1 VDSIANVVKVVAVAA
16 FAYTLSLAQLHA
28 QVVASGEK
36 LTVTTANATAI
47 FQGPDLAGFTNRAT
61 GGSYLK
67 LPPSSP
73 LMNLETLAPTGETLS
88 ASDWTTSTDLGTG
101 ATVASLTMQ
110 DSVRAVTIS
119 VKVDS
124 ASQEIVI
131 QLAGQSRQVGVSTAS
146 WGIAGLDLSTGHL
159 IVPASTGVVYDAKHL
174 GLGSLLKY
182 PCDWMAQMAAYETS
196 AGSMVLYSTD
206 SRYLFKQLRFASRD
220 NTTLDL
226 SVVTEA
232 PGPWPHASSVPAV
245 EWRMKAF
252 AGDWRAA
259 ASVYC
264 DWLAANR
271 PPVSD
276 SSHAWVR
283 NIRSVVRLGSLDPS
297 FLDPS
302 ILDTLAAELNAAQTL
317 IYLPGWRR
325 SGYDINYPD
334 YTPAAGV
341 ASFVAKAHLLGFK
354 VMLHTNMIGV
364 TPGNADFASVRQ
376 WQVKDPNNLQP
387 LGWEWSSPASRPI
400 RFAFISPAS
409 STFRE
414 LFVSRVGTAVA
425 AVQPDALHLDVSA
438 VMFNDGNGM
447 IEGLSYPQGVV
458 QLHRDLMAAFPN
470 LALGGE
476 GMNDVIYAYNSF
488 AQHFWGG
495 NYSALV
501 GHPIVNFLWNSKGN
515 GGVQY
520 YGHLSQPVATDPR
533 FKNYVAFVERQ
544 GILPVFAVG
553 GMSDLDLANADNARL
568 VNWLKSWQSNGFQ
581 PDWTESWNGALL
593 SYKSAGGSSA
603 TLSDTGTLIALNAG
617 GSTIYQ
623 RLHDTGQQAA
633 SGYVLNWPAFDDT
646 QIYGLDASKQYWLDA
661 VARPNTTHVSSLAT
675 GVQVGP
681 ETMVSP
687 GFAYVQL
694 VPRPPYDFFGNLW
707 AAKPGIT
714 YKGVDGPLGF
724 GATAQ
729 ILTRTAGGVTRQG
742 IFMHPPYTR
751 GHAGG
756 ETFVEWQAPVPAS
769 AWFSFSVGVEDS
781 AGMCTDG
788 VTFRVAVNGV
798 EAWRQ
803 NVLHQGWVD
812 GFVDLSSFAG
822 TTARLRIVT
831 NPGPANNPDCDW
843 ALFSNLA
850 LTSLAAVTTSV
861 PLVLAPGANPSG
873 FSGSGAFSAGGAGGG
888 TVSGMSVP
896 GQFVLFLA
904 PGSPVSGGTSLTS
917 LPFTTWLGAEG
928 ELPVAGAFLGSG
940 QLMGATSAGVT
951 KQPAVFAHPFDNGRT
966 ILSWTLALPS
976 ANGLKLNWSSAVGDG
991 SFTTGVEF
999 AVRINGTTYWTL
1011 LETTPSGWTPGS
1023 LDLSLWRSQNVLV
1036 QLVTGSAGSSGW
1048 DWAYW
1053 ADLTTTQSGTPCSY
1067 SLPAGAAIG
1076 AEASSGTLTVSAGSG
1091 CPWTAMADVPWILV
1105 TSASAGSGTGTVAYT
1120 VSPNVSG
1127 AARTGRINAGGQTFT
1142 ITQAGAPLPPIL
1154 NAGGTVDGAS
1164 FRSPVAPGSIAAV
1177 FGTNLAAGLNSAASV
1192 PLPTALGGLSLK
1204 FNGSVAAP
1212 FFFASPGQANIQIPW
1227 ELSGQT
1233 SATLVA
1239 TTEAGSS
1246 GPVVVPLAAFAPAI
1260 FSLNQ
1265 QGTGQGVV
1273 TIANSRTIVAPAGSV
1288 PGAEARPAAKGEYLS
1303 IYCTGLGDVSNR
1315 PATGAAAL
1323 DGSSTAKSP
1332 VTVSLGSVTVPAAY
1346 AGLAPG
1352 FVGLFQV
1359 NVQVPAATPSGPAVP
1374 LVLSVAGVNSNSVT
1388 IAIQ

>member
-1 VDSIANVVKVVAVAA
+1 MDSIANVVKVVAVAA
-16 FAYTLSLAQLHA
+16 FPYMLSLAQLHA
-28 QVVASGEK
+28 QVLASGQK
-36 LTVTTANATAI
+36 LTVTTANATAT

-61 GGSYLK
+61 GESYLK

-73 LMNLETLAPTGETLS
+73 LMNLETLASTGETLS
-88 ASDWTTSTDLGTG
+88 ASAWSTSTDSGTG

-110 DSVRAVTIS
+110 DSVRTVTIRI
-119 VKVDS
+119 KIDQ

-131 QLAGQSRQVGVSTAS
+131 QFSGQSKQAGVSKAS
-146 WGIAGLDLSTGHL
+146 WGIAGLDVSGGHL
-159 IVPASTGVVYDAKHL
+159 IVPVSNGVVYDARYL
-174 GLGSLLKY
+174 RPGTFVQY
-182 PCDWMAQMAAYETS
+182 PNSWQAQMAVYETA

-206 SRYLFKQLRFASRD
+206 SQYLFKELWFASRD
-220 NTTLDL
+220 NATLDL

-232 PGPWPHASSVPAV
+232 PGPWPSASSVPAA

-259 ASVYC
+259 ASLYR

-276 SSHAWVR
+276 TSHAWVR
-283 NIRSVVRLGSLDPS
+283 NIRAVVTFGFWWSDLDAT
-297 FLDPS
+297 L
-302 ILDTLAAELNAAQTL
+302 LDTLAAELNAAQTL
-317 IYLPGWRR
+317 IYITGWRL
-325 SGYDINYPD
+325 SGYDVNYPD

-341 ASFVAKAHLLGFK
+341 ASFVAKAHSLGFK
-354 VMLHTNMIGV
+354 VMLHTQMVGA
-364 TPGNADFASVRQ
+364 TPGNADFASVQQ
-376 WQVKDPNNLQP
+376 WQVKDPGNLQP
-387 LGWEWSSPASRPI
+387 LGWEWSSPASLPI
-400 RFAFISPAS
+400 RHAFINPAS
-409 STFRE
+409 STWRK
-414 LFVSRVGTAVA
+414 LFVSRVGAAVA
-425 AVQPDALHLDVSA
+425 AVQPDALHLDTSS

-447 IEGLSYPQGVV
+447 IEGLSYPHGSA
-458 QLHRDLMAAFPN
+458 QLHKDVMAAFPN
-470 LALGGE
+470 LALDGE
-476 GMNDVIYAYNSF
+476 GTNDVLYAYNSF
-488 AQHFWGG
+488 ARCGG
-495 NYSALV
+495 DSSGLV
-501 GHPIVNFLWNSKGN
+501 GHPITNFLWNSKGN
-515 GGVQY
+515 GQVLYHCGLGQ
-520 YGHLSQPVATDPR
+520 ATDLS
-533 FKNYVAFVERQ
+533 FKYNVAFIERQ
-544 GILPVFAVG
+544 GILPSLAVEG
-553 GMSDLDLANADNARL
+553 AGDLDLTNADNARL

-581 PDWTESWNGALL
+581 PDWTGSWNGALL
-593 SYKSAGGSSA
+593 SYKSAGGASA

-623 RLHDTGQQAA
+623 RLHDTGQQAT
-633 SGYVLNWPAFDDT
+633 SGYVLNWPAFDST
-646 QIYGLDASKQYWLDA
+646 QIYGLDAGKQYWLDA
-661 VARPNTTHVSSLAT
+661 VARPNTTHVSSLPA
-675 GVQVGP
+675 GVRVGP

-694 VPRPPYDFFGNLW
+694 VPTPPYDFLGNFM

-714 YKGVDGPLGF
+714 YNGVDGPVEF
-724 GATAQ
+724 GAQAHVGSA
-729 ILTRTAGGVTRQG
+729 TAGGVTRQG
-742 IFMHPPYTR
+742 VFMPPPCCER
-751 GHAGG
+751 AGG

-781 AGMCTDG
+781 AGTCTDG

-803 NVLHQGWVD
+803 SVLRQGWVD
-812 GFVDLSSFAG
+812 GWVDLSSLAG
-822 TTARLRIVT
+822 STARLRIVT
-831 NPGPANNPDCDW
+831 HPGPADSPNCDW
-843 ALFSNLA
+843 ALFGNLA

-861 PLVLAPGANPSG
+861 PLVLAPGATPSG
-873 FSGSGAFSAGGAGGG
+873 FSGSGTFSAGGAGAG
-888 TVSGMSVP
+888 TVSEMSVP

-904 PGSPVSGGTSLTS
+904 PGSPVSNGTSLS
-917 LPFTTWLGAEG
+917 SIPFTVWRGADG
-928 ELPVAGAFLGSG
+928 ELPVPGGYPGSG
-940 QLMGATSAGVT
+940 SIMSAASGGVT
-951 KQPAVFAHPFDNGRT
+951 KQSAIFAHPVDQGRT

-976 ANGLKLNWSSAVGDG
+976 ANGLTLNWSSAVGDSG

-999 AVRINGTTYWTL
+999 DVRINGATYWTL
-1011 LETTPSGWTPGS
+1011 LQTKPSGWIPGS
-1023 LDLSLWRSQNVLV
+1023 LDLSAWRGQNVLV
-1036 QLVTGSAGSSGW
+1036 QLVTDSVGSASY
-1048 DWAYW
+1048 DHVYW
-1053 ADLTTTQSGTPCSY
+1053 ADLNLTQSGTPCSY

-1076 AEASSGTLTVSAGSG
+1076 AGASSGTLTVSAGSG

-1120 VSPNVSG
+1120 VLPNASG
-1127 AARTGRINAGGQTFT
+1127 AARTGRISAGGRTFT

-1177 FGTNLAAGLNSAASV
+1177 FGANLAAGLNSAASV
-1192 PLPTALGGLSLK
+1192 PLPTTLGGLSLK

-1246 GPVVVPLAAFAPAI
+1246 GPITVPLAAFAPAI

-1288 PGAEARPAAKGEYLS
+1288 PGADARPAAKGEYLT
-1303 IYCTGLGDVSNR
+1303 IYCVGLGDVSNR

-1323 DGSSTAKSP
+1323 DGSSTTKSP
-1332 VTVSLGSVTVPAAY
+1332 VTVSFGSVTVPAAY

-1359 NVQVPAATPSGPAVP
+1359 NVQVPAAAPSGPAVP
-1374 LVLSVAGVNSNSVT
+1374 LALSVAGVNSNSVT